1 MPLGF
6 DWKIGTALIGSAAAK
21 ELFVSQLGIIY
32 AVSSHE
38 DSAAVSTLRRHLQD
52 DYSPLVGLCIM
63 LFCLISSP
71 CVATVAITRSETNST
86 LWAIFQFFS
95 LTALGYVVTFVV
107 YQIGTLLLNV

>member
-1 MPLGF
+1 
-6 DWKIGTALIGSAAAK
+6 
-21 ELFVSQLGIIY
+21 
-32 AVSSHE
+32 
-38 DSAAVSTLRRHLQD
+38 
-52 DYSPLVGLCIM
+52 M

-95 LTALGYVVTFVV
+95 LTALGYVVTFIV